1 MDIEESLSQADL
13 YIRQNQTAQAR
24 AILGQ
29 ILRDN
34 PQNEEAWILSAQVS
48 DKPEQVIYCLRQAL
62 GINPASRARLLLERL
77 QLPQTPMAPLISSQ
91 PESQPLTDTQPIQA
105 SHPAAVKPQ
114 EVAPSTLD
122 SAFAGPDDNA
132 MEVSA
137 IPPVVPENQPD
148 LAPLPPMPPA
158 VPEMQPDVPTV
169 PSTPSA
175 ASEMQP
181 DVATVPSIPPAVP
194 AALAEPPA
202 PQAATRRRP
211 RRWLQRVFTIAA
223 SASLFAPWIFIQ
235 KGASP
240 SSLLTGVQVLLGP
253 IFSPLGVDVGI
264 SSVALLASLVLP
276 LLMFFRFQSAAP
288 QKWGERATIAL
299 APLASVLCLD
309 MISFFYAGLTT
320 DVVLRWGI
328 WASCGFYSLAGLTAL
343 INARRLGNV
352 SRAELYAA
360 RAGWIFTWLFSFGDI
375 LALLVTMV
383 GLVLVGKFSLIGIS
397 APFIWLCLGALLSH
411 IV

>member
-13 YIRQNQTAQAR
+13 YIRQNQVAQAR
-24 AILGQ
+24 TILGQ

-48 DKPEQVIYCLRQAL
+48 DKPEQAIYCLRQAL

-77 QLPQTPMAPLISSQ
+77 RLPQTPPAPVISSQ
-91 PESQPLTDTQPIQA
+91 PESQPLPDTQPMRAI
-105 SHPAAVKPQ
+105 HPAAVKPE
-114 EVAPSTLD
+114 EVAPSTVD
-122 SAFAGPDDNA
+122 SGFAGPDDNA
-132 MEVSA
+132 TEV
-137 IPPVVPENQPD
+137 PD
-148 LAPLPPMPPA
+148 MSPA
-158 VPEMQPDVPTV
+158 VPEL
-169 PSTPSA
+169 
-175 ASEMQP
+175 QP
-181 DVATVPSIPPAVP
+181 DVATLPSMPPYVP
-194 AALAEPPA
+194 ATPAEPPA
-202 PQAATRRRP
+202 PQAATRKRP

-235 KGASP
+235 KGASS
-240 SSLLTGVQVLLGP
+240 SSLLSGAQVLLGP

-264 SSVALLASLVLP
+264 SSLALLACLVLP
-276 LLMFFRFQSAAP
+276 LLMFFRFKSAAT

-309 MISFFYAGLTT
+309 MISFFYAGLTN

-352 SRAELYAA
+352 NRTQLYAA

>member
-77 QLPQTPMAPLISSQ
+77 QLPQTTPAPLISSQ
-91 PESQPLTDTQPIQA
+91 PESQPLPDTQPIQA
-105 SHPAAVKPQ
+105 IHPAAVKPQ

-122 SAFAGPDDNA
+122 SALAGPDDNA

-264 SSVALLASLVLP
+264 SSLALLASLVLP
-276 LLMFFRFQSAAP
+276 LLMFFRFKSAAT

>member
-13 YIRQNQTAQAR
+13 YIRQNQTTQAR

-77 QLPQTPMAPLISSQ
+77 QLPQAPPASVISSQ
-91 PESQPLTDTQPIQA
+91 PESQSLPDTQPMRAI
-105 SHPAAVKPQ
+105 HPAVVKPQ
-114 EVAPSTLD
+114 EVAPSTVDYGL
-122 SAFAGPDDNA
+122 AGLDDNA
-132 MEVSA
+132 IEVPA

-148 LAPLPPMPPA
+148 LAPLPSMLP
-158 VPEMQPDVPTV
+158 
-169 PSTPSA
+169 A

-181 DVATVPSIPPAVP
+181 DVATVPSMPPAVP
-194 AALAEPPA
+194 ATLPEPPA
-202 PQAATRRRP
+202 PQAAQRKRP

-223 SASLFAPWIFIQ
+223 SASLFAPWILVQ
-235 KGASP
+235 KGAIP

-264 SSVALLASLVLP
+264 SSLALLACLVL
-276 LLMFFRFQSAAP
+276 LLLIFFRFQSAAT

-309 MISFFYAGLTT
+309 MISFFYAGLTN

-383 GLVLVGKFSLIGIS
+383 GLVLVGKFSLFGIS